1 MQQVVKILTH
11 RRDVK
16 QRIIDIDSWNVNDK
30 DKEDIKEFLEAY
42 RQGEITGRIGN
53 NIDVSI
59 ERIIQYLKIAFVFLS
74 KKKPISSFNKNNIED
89 VKKFKK
95 ALLEDKIKQY
105 NRTEKKYN
113 GNPYAIRSK
122 KMILY
127 TFGQYLKWKLKPEY
141 FIVLSKPLL
150 VRIASKES
158 EPDSFNLKDLDKLYN
173 ACSTDAQ
180 RFLIINLFSSGTRAE
195 EFHNIRFSDVT
206 LPKQNESFVKI
217 RIRHGFSKTKGRTIT
232 MYHPQAL
239 KVARDYLELRK
250 GMNPEEPLLLMSY
263 DTGRKWLKR
272 LGQRVLKRNLYYH
285 LFRSSCATWLAT
297 RMNRQQLCI
306 FFGWKF
312 NSPMPDIYISRSGL
326 DMEEVS
332 NNFQNTEIEEL
343 KNRLEKE
350 EHEAKIRK
358 EELEEMKKRVSNSV
372 TKEEMTILFKKAFE
386 KTTKQQK
393 QIIEIR

>member
-16 QRIIDIDSWNVNDK
+16 QRIIDIDSWNVNNK

-42 RQGEITGRIGN
+42 RQGDITGRIGN

-74 KKKPISSFNKNNIED
+74 KKKPISSFTNNNIED

-105 NRTEKKYN
+105 NRKTGKYN

-127 TFGQYLKWKLKPEY
+127 NFGQYLKWKLKPEY
-141 FIVLSKPLL
+141 YIVLSKPLL

>member
-1 MQQVVKILTH
+1 MRQVVKVLTH
-11 RRDVK
+11 KRDVK
-16 QRIIDIDSWNVNDK
+16 QRIIDIDSWKVNDN
-30 DKEDIKEFLEAY
+30 DKEDLKKFLEAY
-42 RQGEITGRIGN
+42 KQGDITGRIGN

-74 KKKPISSFNKNNIED
+74 KKKPISSFTNNNIED

-105 NRTEKKYN
+105 NRKTGKYN

-127 TFGQYLKWKLKPEY
+127 NFGQYLKWKLKPEY
-141 FIVLSKPLL
+141 YIVLSKPLL

-206 LPKQNESFVKI
+206 LPKQDESFVKI

-272 LGQRVLKRNLYYH
+272 LGQRVLKRNLHYH

-350 EHEAKIRK
+350 EHEAKIRN
-358 EELEEMKKRVSNSV
+358 EEHEEMKKRVSNSV